1 MRWHSRIFLSGI
13 LLMLLPGIGRG
24 QSDLCVRSLPN
35 VPNEA
40 RAEQLRIEAAER
52 TAREAE
58 RRGWEVKNFP
68 VKNITNTN
76 NPLSALCILRVEVVF
91 QPQLRIVQIR
101 APKELMAE
109 VEDAI
114 KRLDVPPPPPEPP
127 RVPVMKDVE
136 LTAFVIVAVDSPDP
150 QRQPIPDSLQS
161 VANQLKSVL
170 PNGALYLAD
179 TVVGRGKDQS
189 SIRVGGNTEFYST
202 QISIMNSNGVPYS
215 SFGNPSGGPLV
226 IRLNSLQA
234 STKDVRG
241 DTIATFSTNL
251 DVPVGSQVVLG
262 RVTPSKP
269 GLVRAVMIVISG
281 KVLD

>member
-1 MRWHSRIFLSGI
+1 MRWPSRIFLSGI
-13 LLMLLPGIGRG
+13 LLMLLPGIGRA
-24 QSDLCVRSLPN
+24 QSDLCVRPLPN

-52 TAREAE
+52 TQREID

-68 VKNITNTN
+68 VKNITISN

-91 QPQLRIVQIR
+91 QPQLRLVQIR

-114 KRLDVPPPPPEPP
+114 KRLDVPLPPPEPI
-127 RVPVMKDVE
+127 RAPVVKDVE
-136 LTAFVIVAVDSPDP
+136 LTAFVIVALDSPDP
-150 QRQPIPDSLQS
+150 NRQPIPASLQS
-161 VANQLKSVL
+161 VANQLKSLL
-170 PNGALYLAD
+170 PNGTLYLED

-189 SIRVGGNTEFYST
+189 SLLVGGNTDLYST
-202 QISIMNSNGVPYS
+202 QISIMNSNGVSYAA
-215 SFGNPSGGPLV
+215 FGNPGGGPLV
-226 IRLNSLQA
+226 IRLNGFQA

-241 DTIATFSTNL
+241 ETIAKFATNL
-251 DVPVGSQVVLG
+251 DVPVGTQVVLG

-269 GLVRAVMIVISG
+269 STVRAVMIVMSG